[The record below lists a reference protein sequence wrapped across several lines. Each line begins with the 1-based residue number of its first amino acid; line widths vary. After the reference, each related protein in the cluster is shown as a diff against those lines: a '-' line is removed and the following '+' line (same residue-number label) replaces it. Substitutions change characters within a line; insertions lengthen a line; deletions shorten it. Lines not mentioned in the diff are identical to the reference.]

1 MRRVIQK
8 DPKAEFYRNSTPT
21 VAVRENAIEF
31 IFETEG
37 DNYCVVNLSSTNDSV
52 VLLARIGD
60 PDFAKTLEST
70 LSAIENWQEDAPV
83 LTKLLSKKIPYNIA
97 TISNADG
104 RKFSGILRR
113 IFGRQKDV
121 LDMIG
126 DKVIRK
132 EAYIVGQVA
141 LALQVELQRSKYPSL
156 QALSTHFSD

>member
-8 DPKAEFYRNSTPT
+8 DPQAEFYRNSTPT

-52 VLLARIGD
+52 ILLARIGD
-60 PDFAKTLEST
+60 PDFGKTLENT
-70 LSAIENWQEDAPV
+70 LSAIENWQDDAPV

-113 IFGRQKDV
+113 IFGRQKEI

-132 EAYIVGQVA
+132 EAYIVGQTA
-141 LALQVELQRSKYPSL
+141 LILHEELKKSKYPSL
-156 QALSTHFSD
+156 KSLAPLFCD